1 MSGEPVAYLVKR
13 FPRLSETFVLQEFL
27 ELRRQ
32 GLDLRLYALMHP
44 GEQVVQPAAAEL
56 LPEVTYLHERRRPW
70 RSWARLLGG
79 AARQALSNPS
89 GFAALSRL
97 LLARRPSLASLR
109 HAVEALWLARDL
121 RLAQA
126 RHLHAHFAHSP
137 AAVAHMAWVAGG
149 PAFSFT
155 AHAKDLYTTPAE
167 VLRPRLRA
175 AAFVVTCTRFN
186 ADHIAGLDPADRMLR
201 ERLHVV
207 YHGTDIR
214 RFNPIG
220 RRPEPGGVLS
230 VGRLV
235 PKKGYPAL
243 LQALA
248 LLAARGMDFTCDIF
262 GEGELRPALEAEI
275 GRVGLQSRVRL
286 RGAAPQEELQAEYR
300 RTSVFVLTPMVMP
313 GGDRDGIPNVLV
325 EAMACAV
332 PVISTRVSGI
342 PELIE
347 HGTDGL
353 LVEPADTAAITGAI
367 ECLLQNPEL
376 ASRMGLAGRRKVEGL
391 FDVRRN
397 TTCLLDLFGAAGAAA
412 RPLGRGE

>member
-1 MSGEPVAYLVKR
+1 MSGQPVAYLVKR
-13 FPRLSETFVLQEFL
+13 FPRLSETFVLQEYL

-32 GLDLRLYALMHP
+32 GLDLRLYALSDP
-44 GEQVVQPAAAEL
+44 GERVVQSAAAEL
-56 LPEVTYLHERRRPW
+56 QPEVTYLHDRGRPW

-79 AARQALSNPS
+79 AARQALLNPT
-89 GFAALSRL
+89 GMVGLGRL
-97 LLARRPSLASLR
+97 LHRRSSLASLR

-121 RLAQA
+121 RLAQV

-137 AAVAHMAWVAGG
+137 AAVAHMTRVAGG

-167 VLRPRLRA
+167 ALRPRLRE

-186 ADHIAGLDPADRMLR
+186 GDHIAGLDPSDCSLR
-201 ERLHVV
+201 ERLHVL
-207 YHGTDIR
+207 YHGTDVGQ
-214 RFNPIG
+214 FNPIG
-220 RRPEPGGVLS
+220 RQPEAGRVLS

-235 PKKGYPAL
+235 PKKGHSVL
-243 LQALA
+243 LHALA
-248 LLAARGMDFTCDIF
+248 ALAARGLDFTCDVF

-275 GRVGLQSRVRL
+275 GRLDLRSRVRL
-286 RGAAPQEELQAEYR
+286 RGATPREELLPEYR
-300 RTSVFVLTPMVMP
+300 RASVFALTPMVMP

-332 PVISTRVSGI
+332 PVVSARVSGI

-353 LVEPADTAAITGAI
+353 LVEPADAAAIADAI
-367 ECLLQNPEL
+367 ERLLRDPEL
-376 ASRMGLAGRRKVEGL
+376 ASSMGLAGRRKVERL
-391 FDVRRN
+391 FDVRCN
-397 TTCLLDLFGAAGAAA
+397 TTRLLGLFDAAGAAA
-412 RPLGRGE
+412 RPPGRRE

>member
-1 MSGEPVAYLVKR
+1 MSRGPVAYLVKR

-56 LPEVTYLHERRRPW
+56 LPEVTYLHHRGRPW

-89 GFAALSRL
+89 GFAALSGL
-97 LLARRPSLASLR
+97 LLRRPSPASVR

-121 RLAQA
+121 RLAGA
-126 RHLHAHFAHSP
+126 SHLHAHFAHSP
-137 AAVAHMAWVAGG
+137 AAVAHMTWVAGG

-167 VLRPRLRA
+167 ALRPRLRA

-186 ADHIAGLDPADRMLR
+186 AGHIVDLDPADRSLR
-201 ERLHVV
+201 ERLHVL
-207 YHGTDIR
+207 YHGTDIG
-214 RFNPIG
+214 RFSPTG
-220 RRPEPGGVLS
+220 CRPERGRVLS

-243 LQALA
+243 LLALA
-248 LLAARGMDFTCDIF
+248 LLAARGMDFTCDVF

-275 GRVGLQSRVRL
+275 TRLGLRSRVRL
-286 RGAAPQEELQAEYR
+286 RGAAPQEELVREYR
-300 RTSVFVLTPMVMP
+300 RTSVFALTPQVMP
-313 GGDRDGIPNVLV
+313 SGDRDGIPNVLV
-325 EAMACAV
+325 EAMACGV

-347 HGTDGL
+347 HGADGL
-353 LVEPADTAAITGAI
+353 LVEPAGIVAIADGI
-367 ECLLQNPEL
+367 ERLLRDPEL
-376 ASRMGLAGRRKVEGL
+376 ASRLGRAGRRKVERL
-391 FDVRRN
+391 FDVRCN
-397 TTCLLDLFGAAGAAA
+397 TARLLDLFGAAGATAGSA
-412 RPLGRGE
+412 GLRP

>member
-1 MSGEPVAYLVKR
+1 MSREPVAYLVKR

-56 LPEVTYLHERRRPW
+56 LPEVTYLHDRGRPW

-89 GFAALSRL
+89 GLAALGRL
-97 LLARRPSLASLR
+97 LLVRHPSLASLR

-121 RLAQA
+121 RLARA

-137 AAVAHMAWVAGG
+137 AAVAHMARVAGG

-167 VLRPRLRA
+167 ALRPRLRA

-186 ADHIAGLDPADRMLR
+186 ADHIAGLDPEDRTLR
-201 ERLHVV
+201 ERLHVL
-207 YHGTDIR
+207 YHGTEIT
-214 RFNPIG
+214 RFNPTG
-220 RRPEPGGVLS
+220 RRPEPGRVLS

-243 LQALA
+243 LHALG
-248 LLAARGMDFTCDIF
+248 LLAAKGMDFTCDVF

-275 GRVGLQSRVRL
+275 ERLGLRSRVRL
-286 RGAAPQEELQAEYR
+286 RGAVPQEELVPEYR
-300 RTSVFVLTPMVMP
+300 RASVLALTPMVMP

-353 LVEPADTAAITGAI
+353 LVEPADPTAITDGI
-367 ECLLQNPEL
+367 DRLLRDPEL
-376 ASRMGLAGRRKVEGL
+376 ASRMGHAGRRKVERL

-397 TTCLLDLFGAAGAAA
+397 TTRLRDLVGETGAPA
-412 RPLGRGE
+412 RAPGLGE

>member
-1 MSGEPVAYLVKR
+1 MSRGPVAYLVKR

-44 GEQVVQPAAAEL
+44 GEQVIQPAAAEL
-56 LPEVTYLHERRRPW
+56 LPEVTYLHHRGHPW

-89 GFAALSRL
+89 SLAALSGL
-97 LLARRPSLASLR
+97 LLRRPSLPALR

-121 RLAQA
+121 RLTRAS
-126 RHLHAHFAHSP
+126 HLHAHFAHSP
-137 AAVAHMAWVAGG
+137 AAVAHMTRVAGG

-167 VLRPRLRA
+167 LLKPRLRA

-186 ADHIAGLDPADRMLR
+186 ADHIVDLDPADSSLR
-201 ERLHVV
+201 ERLHVL
-207 YHGTDIR
+207 YHGTDIG
-214 RFNPIG
+214 RFNPVG
-220 RRPEPGGVLS
+220 RRPEGGRVLS

-235 PKKGYPAL
+235 PKKGYPTL
-243 LQALA
+243 LRALA
-248 LLAARGMDFTCDIF
+248 LLAAQGMDFTCDIF

-275 GRVGLQSRVRL
+275 ASLDLRSRVRL
-286 RGAAPQEELQAEYR
+286 RGAAPQEELVREYR
-300 RTSVFVLTPMVMP
+300 RTSAFALTPQVMP

-347 HGTDGL
+347 HGADGL
-353 LVEPADTAAITGAI
+353 LVEPADIPAIADGI
-367 ECLLQNPEL
+367 GRLLRDPDL
-376 ASRMGLAGRRKVEGL
+376 ASRLGRAGRRKVERL
-391 FDVRRN
+391 FDVRCN
-397 TTCLLDLFGAAGAAA
+397 TARLLDLFDATGAAA
-412 RPLGRGE
+412 RSAEIRA

>member
-1 MSGEPVAYLVKR
+1 MSQEPVAYLVKR

-27 ELRRQ
+27 ELRRR
-32 GLDLRLYALMHP
+32 GLNLRLYALMHP
-44 GEQVVQPAAAEL
+44 GEQVVQPRAAEL
-56 LPEVTYLHERRRPW
+56 LPEVTYLHHRGRPW
-70 RSWARLLGG
+70 KSWACLISG

-89 GFAALSRL
+89 GFVAVSRL
-97 LLARRPSLASLR
+97 LLAWPCLASLR

-121 RLAQA
+121 KQAQA

-137 AAVAHMAWVAGG
+137 AAVAHMACAAGG

-155 AHAKDLYTTPAE
+155 AHAKDLYTTPVEA
-167 VLRPRLRA
+167 LRPRLRA
-175 AAFVVTCTRFN
+175 AAFIVTCTCFN
-186 ADHIAGLDPADRMLR
+186 ADHIAGLDPADRTLR

-207 YHGTDIR
+207 YHGTQVE
-214 RFNPIG
+214 RFNPMG
-220 RRPEPGGVLS
+220 RRPEPGRVLS

-243 LQALA
+243 LEALA

-262 GEGELRPALEAEI
+262 GEGELRPALKGEI
-275 GRVGLQSRVRL
+275 RRLGLHSRVRL
-286 RGAAPQEELQAEYR
+286 WGAVPHEELVSEYQGAA
-300 RTSVFVLTPMVMP
+300 VFALTPMVMP

-347 HGTDGL
+347 HGRDGL
-353 LVEPADTAAITGAI
+353 LVEPGDATAITDAI
-367 ECLLQNPEL
+367 EQLLRDPNL
-376 ASRMGLAGRRKVEGL
+376 AFRLGQAGRRKVERL
-391 FDVRRN
+391 FDLRRN
-397 TTCLLDLFGAAGAAA
+397 TSCLLDLFGATGAPAH
-412 RPLGRGE
+412 PPGLSE

>member
-1 MSGEPVAYLVKR
+1 MSREPVAYLVKR

-44 GEQVVQPAAAEL
+44 AEQVVQPSAAEL
-56 LPEVTYLHERRRPW
+56 LPEVTYLHDRGRRW

-89 GFAALSRL
+89 GCAALSRL
-97 LLARRPSLASLR
+97 LLARRPFLASLR

-121 RLAQA
+121 RLARA

-137 AAVAHMAWVAGG
+137 AEVAHMAWIAGG
-149 PAFSFT
+149 LAFSFT
-155 AHAKDLYTTPAE
+155 AHAKDLYTTPVEA
-167 VLRPRLRA
+167 LRPRLRA
-175 AAFVVTCTRFN
+175 AAFVITCTRFN
-186 ADHIAGLDPADRMLR
+186 ADHIAGLDPADCTLR
-201 ERLHVV
+201 ERLHVL

-220 RRPEPGGVLS
+220 RRPEPGRVLS

-235 PKKGYPAL
+235 PKKGYPVL

-248 LLAARGMDFTCDIF
+248 LLAARGVDFTCDVF
-262 GEGELRPALEAEI
+262 GEGELRPALETEI
-275 GRVGLQSRVRL
+275 GRLGLLSRVRL
-286 RGAAPQEELQAEYR
+286 RGATPQEELLPEYWR
-300 RTSVFVLTPMVMP
+300 ASVFALTPMVMP

-325 EAMACAV
+325 EAMASAV

-347 HGTDGL
+347 HGRDGL
-353 LVEPADTAAITGAI
+353 LVEPADAAAITDAI
-367 ECLLQNPEL
+367 EQLLRDPEL
-376 ASRMGLAGRRKVEGL
+376 ASCLGHAGRRKVERL
-391 FDVRRN
+391 FDLRRN
-397 TTCLLDLFGAAGAAA
+397 TRCLLDLLGATGAAA
-412 RPLGRGE
+412 RPLGLSE